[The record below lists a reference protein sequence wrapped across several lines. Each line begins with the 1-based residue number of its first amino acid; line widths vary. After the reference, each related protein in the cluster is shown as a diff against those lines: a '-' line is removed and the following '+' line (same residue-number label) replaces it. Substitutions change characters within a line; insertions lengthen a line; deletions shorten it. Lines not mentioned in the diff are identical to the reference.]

1 MQALPAPLKGASGPA
16 TGAPASAA
24 TGAAMSRAGRA
35 WGAAIGLAVWLASG
49 LAEASPVDVFG
60 YGPRT
65 SAMGATGA
73 AIGSGAETTWANP
86 ALLSL
91 GRERE
96 LTLGF
101 QAAAVAVKATG
112 PGMPGD
118 LHPDAMR
125 GTLIAASL
133 PLPFEGLLR
142 DRVAIGLAFYTPT
155 NVVVR
160 GRVLYP
166 ETPQFPLVTDRLQ
179 SIALQAGMGLDL
191 GRGLRV
197 GLGVAALAAISGTV
211 IVATDNSGS
220 VGTKVDDQLVAS
232 YAALLGASYDLGE
245 SYRVGLTYRGSLAA
259 RFAVQIEVH
268 DLGALEVPPFNIAGL
283 AQYDPWQIQG
293 EVARVKGAWRL
304 AVGATF
310 KRWSVYPGAPEPT
323 VLCPPEKPACAA
335 LVPAS
340 PGFHDTIVPR
350 LGVERELHATGSWA
364 VLARGG
370 YFFEPSPAP
379 EQKGSANLFDNSR
392 HAVTL
397 GGAFQL
403 REPLPLRV
411 EIFGQYHLLA
421 ERTHRAEGTEAL
433 RATTSGSILM
443 GGAAATVAF

>member
-1 MQALPAPLKGASGPA
+1 LLA
-16 TGAPASAA
+16 APAA
-24 TGAAMSRAGRA
+24 
-35 WGAAIGLAVWLASG
+35 
-49 LAEASPVDVFG
+49 ASPVDVFG
-60 YGPRT
+60 YGPRS

-73 AIGSGAETTWANP
+73 AIGSGAETTWSNP

-91 GRERE
+91 GRQRE

-101 QAAAVAVKATG
+101 EAARVAVKATG

-133 PLPFEGLLR
+133 PLPLAGLLR
-142 DRVAIGLAFYTPT
+142 DRVALGLAFYTPT

-166 ETPQFPLVTDRLQ
+166 ETPQFPLITDRLQ
-179 SIALQAGMGLDL
+179 SISIQGGLGLDL
-191 GRGLRV
+191 GRGIRV
-197 GLGVAALAAISGTV
+197 GVGVAALAAISGTV

-232 YAALLGASYDLGE
+232 YAAIVGASYDLGD
-245 SYRVGLTYRGSLAA
+245 SYRVGVTYRGSLAA

-268 DLGALEVPPFNIAGL
+268 DLGALTVPPFNIAGL

-293 EVARVKGAWRL
+293 EIARVKGPWKV

-310 KRWSVYPGAPEPT
+310 KRWSAYPGAPEPT
-323 VLCPPEKPACAA
+323 VLCPPENPSCAA
-335 LVPAS
+335 LVPAP
-340 PGFHDTIVPR
+340 PGFHDTVVPR
-350 LGVERELHATGSWA
+350 VGVEREIQGGEGWT

-370 YFFEPSPAP
+370 YFFEPSPVP
-379 EQKGSANLFDNSR
+379 EQKGSSRLFDNSR
-392 HAVTL
+392 HALTL
-397 GGAFQL
+397 GGGLQL
-403 REPLPLRV
+403 TAPLPLRV

-421 ERTHRAEGTEAL
+421 ERAHHAEGSEAL
-433 RATTSGSILM
+433 QATTSGSILM
-443 GGAAATVAF
+443 GGLTAGVAF